1 MKERNVKATLVFI
14 DFKKAFYSIHRG
26 KMLKILSAYGVLE
39 QLVAAIGLL
48 YTGTEAKVLLPD
60 GEREFSKILAGV
72 LQGDALAS

>member
-1 MKERNVKATLVFI
+1 
-14 DFKKAFYSIHRG
+14 
-26 KMLKILSAYGVLE
+26 MLKILSAYGVLE

-72 LQGDALAS
+72 LQGDALAQ